1 MVRGTGSLPFLL
13 EEGMEVAFVPP
24 QIDCPR
30 SAQVRSVRP
39 AKDGAF
45 LVFFDTVQDR
55 GTAQGLVGC
64 SCLVKRDSL
73 PPDFDAVQKRP
84 LEGFQVFDKDLG
96 LLGTVDEVL
105 DNPGQ
110 RLISVTRAEGPLTE
124 GEGPLLIPWV
134 DEFVKEVDEETAQ
147 LFVEVPPSLLDLDR
161 PPAGHGPSATEGEG
175 GGIRHDH
182 ED

>member
-1 MVRGTGSLPFLL
+1 MRGTDGLPFLL

-45 LVFFDTVQDR
+45 LVSFDTVQDR

-64 SCLVKRDSL
+64 SCLAKRDAL
-73 PPDFDAVQKRP
+73 PPDFDAVHKRP
-84 LEGFQVFDKDLG
+84 LEGFQVVDRALG
-96 LLGTVDEVL
+96 PLGTVDEVL

-110 RLISVTRAEGPLTE
+110 RLISVTRTEGLLTE

-134 DEFVKEVDEETAQ
+134 DEFVKEVDEEAAQ
-147 LFVEVPPSLLDLDR
+147 VSVEVPASLLDLAR
-161 PPAGHGPSATEGEG
+161 PSAGHGASAREDEG
-175 GGIRHDH
+175 GGLRHDH